1 MKIKVL
7 LEKTQTAIRYRK
19 HIVLIGDD
27 YALVYE
33 NNDDYLKNVFNDLKI
48 CGYENIKF
56 KNGNLLATKSAV
68 KNENI

>member
-7 LEKTQTAIRYRK
+7 LEKTQTAIKYRK
-19 HIVLIGDD
+19 HIVLIGNN

-48 CGYENIKF
+48 KGYKNIKF
-56 KNGNLLATKSAV
+56 KNGDLYATKGG
-68 KNENI
+68 